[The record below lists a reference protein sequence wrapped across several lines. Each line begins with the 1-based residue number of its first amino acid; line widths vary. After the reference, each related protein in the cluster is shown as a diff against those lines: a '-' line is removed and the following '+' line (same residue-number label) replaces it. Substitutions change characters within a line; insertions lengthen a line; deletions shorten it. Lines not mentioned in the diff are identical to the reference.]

1 MVIKFYNLQEEFIFV
16 LKSNSMKIFTCSQIK
31 EIDRLTIVNEPVSP
45 AGLMERAA
53 RQLFGWIS
61 ERFEKSNHFL
71 IFAGPGNNGG
81 DGLALARMLWSEGY
95 NVSVYFVNISSKTS
109 DSWEINRSRLEKE
122 TSVPFHIINQSGDFP
137 DVQKNVVII
146 DAVFGSGLTKPV
158 EGLAAEV
165 IQKVNKLEA
174 VRISVDIPSGLFGED
189 NSVNKPENIINAHY
203 TLSFQFPKLSFMF
216 AENSRFVGDW
226 HVLPIGL
233 HDQAIKET
241 ETIYSLIEKKD
252 ISSRLRKRGKFDHKG
267 IYGHGLLVA
276 GSYGKMGAAILGATA
291 ALRTGAGLLT
301 CHAPRCGINILQT
314 ALPEAMVYTDPA
326 EEYISKIPPTTN
338 FNAVGIGPGIGTD
351 KVTQAVFYNF
361 LIQCNIPLVID
372 ADGIN
377 ILGLNRDWLSLL
389 PENTILTPHPKE
401 FERIAGK
408 TGNSYERLIRQTE
421 FSRKL
426 RCYIVLKGAYT
437 AISTPDGHVYFNPT
451 GNPGMATA
459 GSGDVLTGMIMSLLC
474 QGYSELDACLTAVY
488 LHGLAGD
495 IAAAAS
501 GYEAVIATDIISNI
515 GNAFN
520 KIRSDD

>member
-1 MVIKFYNLQEEFIFV
+1 
-16 LKSNSMKIFTCSQIK
+16 MKIFTSSQIK
-31 EIDRLTIVNEPVSP
+31 EIDHFTIDNEPVSP

-53 RQLFGWIS
+53 RQLFLWIT
-61 ERFEKSNHFL
+61 ERFEKANHFL

-81 DGLALARMLWSEGY
+81 DGLALARMLWVEGY
-95 NVSVYFVNISSKTS
+95 IVSVYFVNISTRTS
-109 DSWEINRSRLEKE
+109 ESWEINRSRLQVE
-122 TSVPFHIINQSGDFP
+122 TKVPFHIINQSDDFP
-137 DVQKNVVII
+137 DVQQNAVII

-158 EGLAAEV
+158 DGLASEV
-165 IQKVNKLEA
+165 IQKINRFEA
-174 VRISVDIPSGLFGED
+174 VRISVDIPSGLFCED
-189 NSVNKPENIINAHY
+189 NTGNKTENIINAHH

-216 AENSRFVGDW
+216 AENSIFTGDW

-233 HDQAIKET
+233 HEKVIRET
-241 ETIYSLIEKKD
+241 KTSYYFTEQED
-252 ISSRLRKRGKFDHKG
+252 ISARLKKRGKFDHKG

-276 GSYGKMGAAILGATA
+276 GSYGKMGAAILGAMS

-301 CHAPRCGINILQT
+301 CHVPRCGINILQT
-314 ALPEAMVYTDPA
+314 AVPEAMVQTDPA
-326 EEYISKIPPTTN
+326 EEYISKIPPITN
-338 FNAVGIGPGIGTD
+338 FTAVGIGPGIGTD
-351 KVTQAVFYNF
+351 KETQSAFHDL
-361 LIQCNIPLVID
+361 LINCNVPLVID

-377 ILGLNRDWLSLL
+377 ILGLNKEWLSLL

-421 FSRKL
+421 FSRKHK
-426 RCYIVLKGAYT
+426 CFIVLKGAYT
-437 AISTPDGHVYFNPT
+437 AISTPEGYVYFNST

-474 QGYSELDACLTAVY
+474 QGYSILDACLTGVY

-495 IAAAAS
+495 IAAASS
-501 GYEAVIATDIISNI
+501 GYEAVIATDILRHI

-520 KIRSDD
+520 TIRSDN